1 MAKKDYTNWDRKEL
15 IKEIEQ
21 LRKRKKYGLV
31 WEDKPEN
38 VVEQC
43 KTELP
48 VLEEVKN
55 KEIITDTNKPVNLLI
70 EGDNYHA
77 LSVLNYTHK
86 GKIDVIYI
94 DPPYNTGAK
103 DWKYNNDYV
112 DGEDPY
118 RHTKWVSFLYHRLNI
133 AKNLLTNDGIICV
146 TIDDYEMPRLWLLM
160 EEIFGEFNHLG
171 TVAIRNNPKG
181 RMTKRKVSLIH
192 EYAVFFGKSQ
202 KSFIKKLSVEP
213 AEKTHNYKQD
223 HDASWYLPVNLR
235 KQGVD
240 SNAVNKKGKLSD
252 RYYPI
257 FLDPKTGR
265 VSTKDKLEKE
275 ILPIDSRGEK
285 RIWRRS
291 KDVIDEMY
299 QTGDLIVKN
308 TKNNFQLY
316 FKFRGGLDGKMTQS
330 MWVEP
335 EFSASD
341 YGTKILDSILGE
353 RELFQYP
360 KAPAAVMQS
369 ILAASDKKDSIVLDF
384 FAGSGTTGQA
394 VLELNHQDNGTRKF
408 ILCTNNENKIAE
420 EITHRRIK
428 NVINGYKFTGTDIK
442 LVFDQKLNEKSLSDL
457 DIIIDD
463 LGKAKDSNLDKYDKL
478 EVKIEENSLRLYG
491 ISKSEGKKEGL
502 GGNLKYFRTTFVPAK
517 STDKNKTALTKKA
530 TEMLCVK
537 EDTFEKVKSNEQ
549 YVIFGNKKRYTGII
563 YDHQAI
569 DVFKKEIAKMD
580 GKFSVYVFSLGDD
593 TFDEEFKD
601 MKSKVKLSPIPEAIL
616 RVYRRIFK

>member
-1 MAKKDYTNWDRKEL
+1 MAKKDYTNWDRKDL
-15 IKEIEQ
+15 VKEIEQ

-31 WEDKPEN
+31 WEDKLEN

-48 VLEEVKN
+48 VLEEVKGR
-55 KEIITDTNKPVNLLI
+55 EIITDPDKPVNLLI

-118 RHTKWVSFLYHRLNI
+118 RHTKWISFMSHRLKI
-133 AKNLLTNDGIICV
+133 SKNLLASDGIICV
-146 TIDDYEMPRLWLLM
+146 TIDDYEMPRLWLLI
-160 EEIFGEFNHLG
+160 EEIFGEYNHLG

-181 RMTKRKVSLIH
+181 RMTKRKVSLVH

-202 KSFIKKLSVEP
+202 KSYIKKLSVDP
-213 AEKTHNYKQD
+213 SEKTHNYKQD
-223 HDASWYLPVNLR
+223 DDGTWHLPVNLR

-240 SNAVNKKGKLSD
+240 SNAFNKKGKLSD
-252 RYYPI
+252 RFYPI
-257 FLDPKTGR
+257 YLDKKTGR
-265 VSTKDKLEKE
+265 VSTTKKLDIE

-285 RIWRRS
+285 RIRRRS
-291 KDVIDEMY
+291 KDVIDDMY
-299 QTGDLIVKN
+299 KKGDLIVKH
-308 TKNNFQLY
+308 TKNGYQLY

-330 MWVEP
+330 LWIDP

-341 YGTKILDSILGE
+341 HGTKILDNILGE

-369 ILAASDKKDSIVLDF
+369 ILAMSDKKDSVILDF

-394 VLELNHQDNGTRKF
+394 VLELNQKDKGSRKF
-408 ILCTNNENKIAE
+408 ILCTNNENNIAE
-420 EITHRRIK
+420 EITYTRIK
-428 NVINGYKFTGTDIK
+428 NVIEGYKYTGLEKVII
-442 LVFDQKLNEKSLSDL
+442 FEQKLNEKVISDI
-457 DIIIDD
+457 DIVLED
-463 LGKAKDSNLDKYDKL
+463 LEKAKEISIKKYDKL
-478 EVKIEENSLRLYG
+478 EVKIEDSTLRLYG
-491 ISKSEGKKEGL
+491 YKKFDGKKTGL
-502 GGNLKYFRTTFVPAK
+502 GGNLKYFKTNFVPAE
-517 STDKNKTALTKKA
+517 STDKNKIALTNK
-530 TEMLCVK
+530 TIEMLCIK
-537 EDTFEKVKSNEQ
+537 EDTFEKVKSTKQ
-549 YVIFGNKKRYTGII
+549 YKIFRNQKRYTGIVF
-563 YDHQAI
+563 DHQAI
-569 DVFKKEIAKMD
+569 DEFKKEIAKID
-580 GKFSVYVFSLGDD
+580 GKFSLYIFSLGDD
-593 TFDEEFKD
+593 TFEEEFEDIK
-601 MKSKVKLSPIPEAIL
+601 KKVKLSPIPEAIL